1 MYPRIALFSTQR
13 HIDYLKTLSFSDV
26 ECELSFI
33 VYKKWKDLPSIYLS
47 VRDDFDGFCTTGFYT
62 NTVLRD
68 LDNKNTKPLQAIMV
82 RSAEYYKEFFKILN
96 SNRNADLSRVILDFS
111 LIENQP
117 PLSIE
122 DYIKSNIVVEKQ
134 RFKLYE
140 NYSVEQMKQ
149 ASMLI
154 VQKAK
159 ELYENNEMDWLILRH
174 SSLVEDVEKENIP
187 YSFVYPEADNV
198 YDTLN
203 ILINEIKL
211 KKMDNAL
218 PGVIY
223 VSCDDLNRVSI
234 NEVSEVSID
243 IQRVLLDF
251 SRKNMTGFLIQK
263 CPSGFEIF
271 TSRYMIHKIT
281 GGFTS
286 CSLTKALYGALGLRA
301 YVGYGI
307 GKELV
312 RAKTNA
318 DKALKLSR
326 IKKCGYLVTEDNN
339 PIELSGASM
348 EADGFGSYENNKQ
361 VLYAAKKSGL
371 SISTI
376 NRVLSVL
383 DVIGTNEIT
392 TYELANALH
401 VTIANA
407 NRFMNALEKAGL
419 AKVIS
424 KKNAVGKGRPSRVF
438 RISI

>member
-1 MYPRIALFSTQR
+1 MYPRIALFSTQK
-13 HIDYLKTLSFSDV
+13 HIDYLKSLSFSDI
-26 ECELSFI
+26 ECDLSFI

-47 VRDDFDGFCTTGFYT
+47 VRDDFDGFCTTGFST
-62 NTVLRD
+62 NTILQE
-68 LDNKNTKPLQAIMV
+68 LDGKNVKPLQAIMV
-82 RSAEYYKEFFKILN
+82 RSSEYYKEFFKILS
-96 SNRNADLSRVILDFS
+96 SNRNADLSRIILDFS
-111 LIENQP
+111 LIENQA
-117 PLSIE
+117 PLSVE
-122 DYIKSNIVVEKQ
+122 DYIKSNFVVEKQ
-134 RFKLYE
+134 RYRLYE
-140 NYSVEQMKQ
+140 NYSVEQMKL

-159 ELYENNEMDWLILRH
+159 ELYENNKMDLLILRH
-174 SSLVEDVEKENIP
+174 SSLVEDIERENIP
-187 YSFVYPEADNV
+187 YTFVYPEAENV

-243 IQRVLLDF
+243 MQRALLDF
-251 SRKNMTGFLIQK
+251 NKKNMTGFFIQK

-271 TSRYMIHKIT
+271 TSRHIIHKIT
-281 GGFTS
+281 GSFTS
-286 CSLTKALYGALGLRA
+286 CPLTKAIYGALGVKA

-307 GKELV
+307 GKDLV
-312 RAKTNA
+312 QAKSNA
-318 DKALKLSR
+318 DKAVKLSR
-326 IKKCGYLVTEDNN
+326 SKKCGYLVMEENN
-339 PIELSGASM
+339 PIELSGSSAD
-348 EADGFGSYENNKQ
+348 ADGPASETNKQ
-361 VLYAAKKSGL
+361 ALYAAKKSGL

-383 DVIGTNEIT
+383 DIMGTNEIT
-392 TYELANALH
+392 TYELANALQ

-424 KKNAVGKGRPSRVF
+424 RKNAIGKGRPSRVF

>member
-1 MYPRIALFSTQR
+1 MNPRIALFSTQK
-13 HIDYLKTLSFSDV
+13 HIDYLKTLNFADI
-26 ECELSFI
+26 ECDLSFI
-33 VYKKWKDLPSIYLS
+33 VYRKWKDLPSIYLS
-47 VRDDFDGFCTTGFYT
+47 ARDDFDGFCTTGFYT
-62 NTVLRD
+62 NTILRD
-68 LDNKNTKPLQAIMV
+68 LDDKNTKPLQAIMV

-111 LIENQP
+111 LIENQQ

-134 RFKLYE
+134 RFELYE

-149 ASMLI
+149 ASLLI

-159 ELYENNEMDWLILRH
+159 ELYENNEMDLLILRH
-174 SSLVEDVEKENIP
+174 SSLVEDVENENIP
-187 YSFVYPEADNV
+187 YTFVYPEADNV

-203 ILINEIKL
+203 LLINEIKF

-223 VSCDDLNRVSI
+223 VSCDDLNRVSM

-251 SRKNMTGFLIQK
+251 NRKNMTGFLIQK

-271 TSRYMIHKIT
+271 TSRHMIHKIT
-281 GGFTS
+281 AGFAS
-286 CSLTKALYGALGLRA
+286 CSLTKALYGALGLKA

-312 RAKTNA
+312 MAKTNA

-326 IKKCGYLVTEDNN
+326 MKKCGYLVMEESN
-339 PIELSGASM
+339 PIELSGSSM
-348 EADGFGSYENNKQ
+348 EAGGPASEINKQ
-361 VLYAAKKSGL
+361 ALYAAKKSGL

-383 DVIGTNEIT
+383 DIMGTNEIT
-392 TYELANALH
+392 TYELANALQ

-407 NRFMNALEKAGL
+407 NRFMNALEKAEL

-424 KKNAVGKGRPSRVF
+424 KKNALGKGRPSRVF

>member
-1 MYPRIALFSTQR
+1 MYPRIALFSTQK
-13 HIDYLKTLSFSDV
+13 HIDYLKSLSFSDI
-26 ECELSFI
+26 ECDLSFI

-47 VRDDFDGFCTTGFYT
+47 VRDDFDGFCTTGFST
-62 NTVLRD
+62 NTILRE
-68 LDNKNTKPLQAIMV
+68 LDGKNVKPLQAIMV
-82 RSAEYYKEFFKILN
+82 RSSEYYKEFFKILS
-96 SNRNADLSRVILDFS
+96 SNRNADLSRIILDFS
-111 LIENQP
+111 LIENQA
-117 PLSIE
+117 PLSVE
-122 DYIKSNIVVEKQ
+122 DYIKSNFVVEKQ
-134 RFKLYE
+134 RYRLYE
-140 NYSVEQMKQ
+140 NYSVEQMKL

-159 ELYENNEMDWLILRH
+159 ELYENNKMDLLILRH
-174 SSLVEDVEKENIP
+174 SSLVEDIERENIP
-187 YSFVYPEADNV
+187 YTFVYPEAENV

-243 IQRVLLDF
+243 MQRALLDF
-251 SRKNMTGFLIQK
+251 NKKNMTGFFIQK

-271 TSRYMIHKIT
+271 TSRHIIHKIT
-281 GGFTS
+281 GSFTS
-286 CSLTKALYGALGLRA
+286 CPLTKAIYGALGVKA

-307 GKELV
+307 GKDLV
-312 RAKTNA
+312 QAKSNA
-318 DKALKLSR
+318 DKAVKLSR
-326 IKKCGYLVTEDNN
+326 SKKCGYLVMEENN
-339 PIELSGASM
+339 PIELSGSSAD
-348 EADGFGSYENNKQ
+348 ADGPASETNKQ
-361 VLYAAKKSGL
+361 ALYAAKKSGL

-383 DVIGTNEIT
+383 DIMGTNEIT
-392 TYELANALH
+392 TYELANALQ

-424 KKNAVGKGRPSRVF
+424 RKNAIGKGRPSRVF